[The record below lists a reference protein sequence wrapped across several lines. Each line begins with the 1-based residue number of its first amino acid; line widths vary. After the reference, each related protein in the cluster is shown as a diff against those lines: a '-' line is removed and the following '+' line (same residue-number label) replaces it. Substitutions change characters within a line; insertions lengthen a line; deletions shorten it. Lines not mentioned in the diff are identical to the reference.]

1 MLNIRLSA
9 TCSYMCQENVKYAV
23 RLRNR
28 GQRTR
33 NGDAG
38 MNRVKCPDGTVF
50 TFSSC
55 SLSSN
60 GTNQSRGQI
69 PLIYYY
75 RLVALSVAPC
85 GLWGCN
91 NRVQAAIPTA
101 TVPTTAILTD
111 ASEKAQL
118 TITLTLT
125 LTLTL
130 TRTVTLSL
138 TVILTLTHCIT
149 HLEMSE

>member
-1 MLNIRLSA
+1 VLNIRLSA

-118 TITLTLT
+118 TITRSNPNLNPNPN
-125 LTLTL
+125 
-130 TRTVTLSL
+130 RNLSL

>member
-75 RLVALSVAPC
+75 RLVALSVTPC
-85 GLWGCN
+85 GLWGCK
-91 NRVQAAIPTA
+91 NRPSHEDRFHSS
-101 TVPTTAILTD
+101 TTTGSLRCLSPRVGCRVVRID
-111 ASEKAQL
+111 PV
-118 TITLTLT
+118 
-125 LTLTL
+125 
-130 TRTVTLSL
+130 TRTDS
-138 TVILTLTHCIT
+138 T
-149 HLEMSE
+149 HLLLQARCVVCRPVWAVGL

>member
-1 MLNIRLSA
+1 MCVSLSV
-9 TCSYMCQENVKYAV
+9 CMSVCVCVCQENVKYAV

-38 MNRVKCPDGTVF
+38 MTRVKCTDGTVF

-69 PLIYYY
+69 PIIYYY
-75 RLVALSVAPC
+75 RYDD
-85 GLWGCN
+85 
-91 NRVQAAIPTA
+91 A
-101 TVPTTAILTD
+101 TGMMIL
-111 ASEKAQL
+111 Q
-118 TITLTLT
+118 
-125 LTLTL
+125 
-130 TRTVTLSL
+130 V
-138 TVILTLTHCIT
+138 
-149 HLEMSE
+149 